1 MTRCLIV
8 RPQLADQAAGGDA
21 VVYRRL
27 ESYLARRAAVDVLEL
42 APISRTAQVV
52 NVAKGIPPEAARYAG
67 ARNRAAL
74 AERLARARYDAVL
87 FAHEA
92 AFPLADGPMPAGA
105 RKILYAHNAQS
116 LIASTDNSPT
126 GRLLRMLAVAFDRR
140 WFGDGGADVI
150 CISRADL
157 LGLRRIG
164 VDRADLRVA
173 PPGAP
178 PSVALTARPGVIPE
192 LVLTGSYAWWRK
204 RRDLLR
210 FAARPPLAY
219 PILTDNET
227 ALAALGGQA
236 RAVGPAG
243 IDWSAGLRFALITDR
258 FQGGFKLKSL
268 EYVAL
273 NGLILSFC
281 DLSAEFE
288 GLPHAGEFV
297 RRVASK
303 AQVAAEISAVMAQPP
318 AEVLARFAAFK
329 AACLARYEW
338 DRCLQPLGEAVDSA
352 AAQDSSGE
360 PSAPA
365 GS

>member
-1 MTRCLIV
+1 MV
-8 RPQLADQAAGGDA
+8 RPLISGPGAGGDT
-21 VVYRRL
+21 VVYRKL
-27 ESYLARRAAVDVLEL
+27 EGYLGRRADLEVLEL
-42 APISRTAQVV
+42 APISRAAQLV

-67 ARNRAAL
+67 VRNRAAL
-74 AERLARARYDAVL
+74 AERLARSRYDAVL

-92 AFPLADGPMPAGA
+92 AFPLSDIPIPAGA
-105 RKILYAHNAQS
+105 RKILYAHNAHS
-116 LIASTDNSPT
+116 LIAGTDGSPA
-126 GRLLRMLAVAFDRR
+126 GRLLRMGATAFDRR
-140 WFGDGGADVI
+140 WFGDRGAQVV

-164 VDRADLRVA
+164 VDRPDLRVA

-178 PSVALTARPGVIPE
+178 PSVALAAGAAVIPE

-210 FAARPPLAY
+210 FAEGPPLAH
-219 PILTDNET
+219 PIRTDNET

-236 RAVGPAG
+236 RAAGPAG

-288 GLPHAGEFV
+288 GLPHAEAFV
-297 RRVASK
+297 RLVTSK
-303 AQVAAEISAVMAQPP
+303 AQVDAEIAAVMSQPQ
-318 AEVLARFAAFK
+318 AEVLARYAAFK

-352 AAQDSSGE
+352 AAQDSAPE
-360 PSAPA
+360 PFAPA
-365 GS
+365 GG